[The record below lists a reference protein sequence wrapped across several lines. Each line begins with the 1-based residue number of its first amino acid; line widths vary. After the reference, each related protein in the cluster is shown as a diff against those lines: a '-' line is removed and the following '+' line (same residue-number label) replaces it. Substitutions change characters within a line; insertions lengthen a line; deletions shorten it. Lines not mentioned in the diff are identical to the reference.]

1 MVCIWPGFLPLESK
15 PHYLKLRL
23 ETHTSFYTQ
32 WCVYLTVPIPAVE
45 ERLKQ
50 EEQVVSKLK
59 IKINSM
65 EHEHYLL
72 ELRVERE
79 QKHKQSV
86 CQVC

>member
-1 MVCIWPGFLPLESK
+1 MAHVTIRLPITL
-15 PHYLKLRL
+15 LLD
-23 ETHTSFYTQ
+23 
-32 WCVYLTVPIPAVE
+32 VE
-45 ERLKQ
+45 ETLKQ

-59 IKINSM
+59 IRINSM

-86 CQVC
+86 TQVTSANNT

>member
-1 MVCIWPGFLPLESK
+1 MAHVTAWLPITL
-15 PHYLKLRL
+15 LLD
-23 ETHTSFYTQ
+23 
-32 WCVYLTVPIPAVE
+32 VE
-45 ERLKQ
+45 ETLKQ

-59 IKINSM
+59 IRINSM

-86 CQVC
+86 TQVTSANNT

>member
-1 MVCIWPGFLPLESK
+1 MLLD
-15 PHYLKLRL
+15 
-23 ETHTSFYTQ
+23 
-32 WCVYLTVPIPAVE
+32 VE
-45 ERLKQ
+45 ETLKQ

-59 IKINSM
+59 IRINSM

-86 CQVC
+86 TQVTSANNT

>member
-1 MVCIWPGFLPLESK
+1 MAHVTTWLPITL
-15 PHYLKLRL
+15 LLD
-23 ETHTSFYTQ
+23 
-32 WCVYLTVPIPAVE
+32 VE
-45 ERLKQ
+45 ETLKQ

-59 IKINSM
+59 IRINSM

-86 CQVC
+86 TQVTSANNT